1 MKIYIS
7 KTEAELLK
15 SLLKSIDRD
24 NYSLS
29 AIKSLDNVLI
39 KLIEAFR

>member
-24 NYSLS
+24 DYALS
-29 AIKSLDNVLI
+29 EIKALDNVLI
-39 KLIEAFR
+39 KLIEAFQ